1 MHDFN
6 YQRSNIGICKRTFA
20 LKDGIFRVGSGL
32 KDGIYRVG
40 SVFDL
45 RIYRWNEMITER
57 EFFLRTRL
65 DILKNRFTNP
75 THINLLYRLTHVR
88 HP

>member
-6 YQRSNIGICKRTFA
+6 YQRSNIGICKRTFG

-57 EFFLRTRL
+57 EFFF
-65 DILKNRFTNP
+65 KNQ
-75 THINLLYRLTHVR
+75 VR
-88 HP
+88 HIKKPIH